1 VQAIVRPLAS
11 QLSLQNSDVHPHI
24 ADALDIA
31 RYAAAGDQRWLNALN
46 TGADWLLQQEQ
57 ITFCPER
64 HELTVNSPSGKT
76 YRANGACQC
85 EAFAQ
90 HNACWYR
97 AAARLVR
104 RALELQEQALELAAF
119 CEAWDA
125 EAERLRA
132 AAAPQPAPT
141 IAERLTRAR
150 AAVDCLFA

>member
-1 VQAIVRPLAS
+1 MAPQVYHIAALT
-11 QLSLQNSDVHPHI
+11 DHI

-31 RYAAAGDQRWLNALN
+31 RDLAAGDQRWLNALN

-85 EAFAQ
+85 AAFAQ
-90 HNACWYR
+90 HNACWHR

-104 RALELQEQALELAAF
+104 RALELQQQAPELAAF
-119 CEAWDA
+119 CAAWDA
-125 EAERLRA
+125 NAEALRTA
-132 AAAPQPAPT
+132 ARPAPT
-141 IAERLTRAR
+141 VGERLARAR
-150 AAVDCLFA
+150 AAVDVLFA